1 MKTVW
6 RVFSY
11 LKRYPW
17 MAAGTLTCAI
27 LSTLMVIV
35 FPATAKWIIDDVVRA
50 NRPDKLLPL
59 ILLAAVAFLVQHGF
73 KALRLVLNNTF
84 EQRVIFDLRS
94 DLYSHIQLLPLRW
107 FDNRATGD
115 LMTRVIEDV
124 NSVERV
130 LIDGIEQG
138 VVAILQVVIVISVMF
153 YLNVKLALLALVPF
167 PLLIAGALTY
177 TLTAHRRY
185 RSQRRA
191 SSNMN
196 ALLHDNLAG
205 VRQIKSF
212 VREREEHA
220 RFNRVSDQ
228 LRHATLVVMRVWA
241 IYSPSMSM
249 FEAIGALLVLGFG
262 GHAVLTGAMQIGDL
276 VAFLMLTAF
285 LYDPVSR
292 LHQLNQLVQAGRAAG
307 ERVFEILDEQVE
319 AGAVAGIGDPGTA
332 ITDRGY
338 KARILGDIRYENVS
352 FSYVEGLPA
361 LRCVSFHAP
370 PGATVALVGATGA
383 GKSTLVNLLVRF
395 YEFTSGEIHIDGK
408 PVREYELRTLREAI
422 GVVTQESFLFNG
434 SIRENLLMG
443 KPDATDAELWRAV
456 DAANAR
462 QFIERLPDGLESVV
476 GERGVKLS
484 VGEKQRLSIARSL
497 LKDPPI
503 LILDEATA
511 SVDTATERLIQEALE
526 RLMANRT
533 SIVIAHRLSTIV
545 YAWKICAAVPAKFAR
560 GLATARDRVAGGNH
574 YLGKSRARAA
584 ITGLRRIPLSGRRW
598 CRCGRSRNR
607 DGLAGLQFTTVFDVV
622 GFLQFIDAYFVH
634 FGYGRQCLSARHDV
648 RVAHS
653 GGMRRRHGWSG
664 RIRRRGRA
672 LSNHDPWPDV
682 GNFLL
687 QL

>member
-6 RVFSY
+6 RVFAY

-35 FPATAKWIIDDVVRA
+35 FPATTKWIINDVVRA
-50 NRPDKLLPL
+50 HRPDKLLPL
-59 ILLAAVAFLVQHGF
+59 IALAAIAFLLQHGF
-73 KALRLVLNNTF
+73 NALRIVLNNTF
-84 EQRVIFDLRS
+84 EQKVIFDLRS

-138 VVAILQVVIVISVMF
+138 VVAVLQVLIVIGMMF
-153 YLNVKLALLALVPF
+153 YLNAKLALLALAPF
-167 PLLIAGALTY
+167 PLLVAGTLTY

-185 RSQRRA
+185 RLQRRA

-212 VREREEHA
+212 VRENEEHA

-228 LRHATLVVMRVWA
+228 LRRATLVVMRVWA
-241 IYSPSMSM
+241 IYSPSMSL
-249 FEAIGALLVLGFG
+249 FESIGALVVLGFG
-262 GHAVLTGAMQIGDL
+262 SHAVLTGSMQIGDL
-276 VAFLMLTAF
+276 VAFLMLIAF
-285 LYDPVSR
+285 LYDPLSR

-307 ERVFEILDEQVE
+307 ERVFEILDEPAE
-319 AGAVAGIGDPGTA
+319 PGAVVGRTDPGRASMEAEPELT
-332 ITDRGY
+332 
-338 KARILGDIRYENVS
+338 RILGDIRYQDVS
-352 FSYVEGLPA
+352 FSYAEGLHA
-361 LRCVSFHAP
+361 LRNVSFHAP

-395 YEFTSGEIHIDGK
+395 YEFTSGQIYIDGK
-408 PVREYELRTLREAI
+408 PIREYDLRALREGI

-443 KPDATDAELWRAV
+443 KPRATDAELWRAV
-456 DAANAR
+456 VAANAQ
-462 QFIERLPDGLESVV
+462 QFIQRLPEGLESVV

-484 VGEKQRLSIARSL
+484 VGEKQRLSIARAL

-533 SIVIAHRLSTIV
+533 SVVIAHRLSTIV
-545 YAWKICAAVPAKFAR
+545 
-560 GLATARDRVAGGNH
+560 
-574 YLGKSRARAA
+574 RADQ
-584 ITGLRRIPLSGRRW
+584 ILVL
-598 CRCGRSRNR
+598 
-607 DGLAGLQFTTVFDVV
+607 D
-622 GFLQFIDAYFVH
+622 H
-634 FGYGRQCLSARHDV
+634 
-648 RVAHS
+648 
-653 GGMRRRHGWSG
+653 G
-664 RIRRRGRA
+664 RIIERGTHDELLA
-672 LSNHDPWPDV
+672 LGGKYAQLCQQS
-682 GNFLL
+682 LL
-687 QL
+687 ETSPLRETESPAEIAASQTPESKEQLPVC

>member
-6 RVFSY
+6 RVFAY

-17 MAAGTLTCAI
+17 MAAGTLSCAI
-27 LSTLMVIV
+27 LTTLMVIV
-35 FPATAKWIIDDVVRA
+35 FPSATKWIINDVVRA
-50 NRPDKLLPL
+50 QRPDKLLPL
-59 ILLAAVAFLVQHGF
+59 ILLAAVAFLLQHVF
-73 KALRLVLNNTF
+73 NSLRIILNNMF
-84 EQRVIFDLRS
+84 EQKVIFDLRS

-138 VVAILQVVIVISVMF
+138 VVAVLQIVIVLVVMF
-153 YLNVKLALLALVPF
+153 YWNAKLAILALVPF
-167 PLLIAGALTY
+167 PLLIGGALAY

-185 RSQRRA
+185 RLQRRA
-191 SSNMN
+191 SSDIN

-205 VRQIKSF
+205 IRQIKSF

-220 RFNRVSDQ
+220 RFNRASDQ
-228 LRHATLVVMRVWA
+228 LRRATLVVMRVWA

-249 FEAIGALLVLGFG
+249 FEAIGALLILGFG
-262 GHAVLTGAMQIGDL
+262 GYAALTGAMQIGEL

-307 ERVFEILDEQVE
+307 ERVFEILDEPAE
-319 AGAVAGIGDPGTA
+319 PGAGAGIGD
-332 ITDRGY
+332 RGY
-338 KARILGDIRYENVS
+338 SSHIAGDIRYEDVS
-352 FSYVEGLPA
+352 FSYTEGLPA
-361 LRCVSFHAP
+361 LRRVSFHAP
-370 PGATVALVGATGA
+370 PGTTIALVGSTGA
-383 GKSTLVNLLVRF
+383 GKSTMVNLLVRF
-395 YEFTSGEIHIDGK
+395 YEFTSGQIYVDGR
-408 PVREYELRTLREAI
+408 PIRDYELRALREAI

-443 KPDATDAELWRAV
+443 KPHATDADLWRAV

-484 VGEKQRLSIARSL
+484 VGEKQRISIARAL

-545 YAWKICAAVPAKFAR
+545 YADQILVLDHGRIIER
-560 GLATARDRVAGGNH
+560 GTHDELVA
-574 YLGKSRARAA
+574 
-584 ITGLRRIPLSGRRW
+584 
-598 CRCGRSRNR
+598 
-607 DGLAGLQFTTVFDVV
+607 LAGKYAQLC
-622 GFLQFIDAYFVH
+622 
-634 FGYGRQCLSARHDV
+634 RQSLLEASPLRETAPEGAIVAPQIQETEEQLS
-648 RVAHS
+648 
-653 GGMRRRHGWSG
+653 
-664 RIRRRGRA
+664 I
-672 LSNHDPWPDV
+672 
-682 GNFLL
+682 
-687 QL
+687 

>member
-6 RVFSY
+6 RVFAY

-17 MAAGTLTCAI
+17 LAAGTLACAI
-27 LSTLMVIV
+27 MGTLMVIV
-35 FPATAKWIIDDVVRA
+35 FPSVTKWIIDDVVRA

-59 ILLAAVAFLVQHGF
+59 LLFATVAFLIQHAF
-73 KALRLVLNNTF
+73 NSLRIILNNTF
-84 EQRVIFDLRS
+84 EQKVIFDLRS

-138 VVAILQVVIVISVMF
+138 VVAVLQIVIVLTVMF
-153 YLNVKLALLALVPF
+153 YWNAQLALLALIPF

-185 RSQRRA
+185 RLQRRA
-191 SSNMN
+191 ASNIN

-212 VREREEHA
+212 AREREEHA
-220 RFNRVSDQ
+220 RFNRASDQ
-228 LRHATLVVMRVWA
+228 LRHATLVVMRTWA

-249 FEAIGALLVLGFG
+249 FEAIGAVLVLGFAS
-262 GHAVLTGAMQIGDL
+262 HAVLTGTMQIGDL
-276 VAFLMLTAF
+276 VAFLLLTAF
-285 LYDPVSR
+285 LYDPISR

-307 ERVFEILDEQVE
+307 ERVFDILDEE
-319 AGAVAGIGDPGTA
+319 PEPGFGARVGDPGTA

-338 KARILGDIRYENVS
+338 SKRIIGDIRYEDVS
-352 FSYVEGLPA
+352 FSYAEGLPA
-361 LRCVSFHAP
+361 LRHVSFDAP
-370 PGATVALVGATGA
+370 PGTTTALVGATGA

-395 YEFTSGEIHIDGK
+395 YEFDSGQIDVDGK
-408 PVREYELRTLREAI
+408 PIRDYDLRTLREAV

-443 KPDATDAELWRAV
+443 KPTATEAELWGAV

-462 QFIERLPDGLESVV
+462 QFIERLPDGLQSVV

-484 VGEKQRLSIARSL
+484 VGEKQRLSIARAL

-526 RLMANRT
+526 HLMANRT

-545 YAWKICAAVPAKFAR
+545 HADQILVLDHGQIIERGTHDELLSLDRKYAQLCRQSFLESSTQREAEPQAEIV
-560 GLATARDRVAGGNH
+560 TSEVAEPEEE
-574 YLGKSRARAA
+574 R
-584 ITGLRRIPLSGRRW
+584 
-598 CRCGRSRNR
+598 
-607 DGLAGLQFTTVFDVV
+607 LQV
-622 GFLQFIDAYFVH
+622 
-634 FGYGRQCLSARHDV
+634 
-648 RVAHS
+648 
-653 GGMRRRHGWSG
+653 
-664 RIRRRGRA
+664 
-672 LSNHDPWPDV
+672 
-682 GNFLL
+682 
-687 QL
+687 

>member
-6 RVFSY
+6 RVFAY

-17 MAAGTLTCAI
+17 LAAGTLACAI
-27 LSTLMVIV
+27 MGTLMVIV
-35 FPATAKWIIDDVVRA
+35 FPSVTKWIIDDVVRS

-59 ILLAAVAFLVQHGF
+59 VLLAAVAFLVQHVF
-73 KALRLVLNNTF
+73 NSLRIILNNTF
-84 EQRVIFDLRS
+84 EQKVIFDLRS

-138 VVAILQVVIVISVMF
+138 VVAVLQIIIVVAVMF
-153 YLNVKLALLALVPF
+153 YLNPKLALLALVPL
-167 PLLIAGALTY
+167 PLLVAGALGY

-185 RSQRRA
+185 RLQRRA
-191 SSNMN
+191 ASNIN

-205 VRQIKSF
+205 IRQIKSF
-212 VREREEHA
+212 AREREEHG
-220 RFNRVSDQ
+220 RFNRASDQ
-228 LRHATLVVMRVWA
+228 LRHATLVVMRTWA

-262 GHAVLTGAMQIGDL
+262 SHAVLTGSLQLGDL
-276 VAFLMLTAF
+276 VAILMLTAF
-285 LYDPVSR
+285 LYDPISR

-307 ERVFEILDEQVE
+307 ERVFEILDEDAEPGVVADVIRKPRAAWKGRGDQK
-319 AGAVAGIGDPGTA
+319 GAQIIV
-332 ITDRGY
+332 RES
-338 KARILGDIRYENVS
+338 ARILGDIRYEDVS
-352 FSYVEGLPA
+352 FSYVEELPA
-361 LRCVSFHAP
+361 LRHISFHAA
-370 PGATVALVGATGA
+370 PGTTTALVGATGA

-395 YEFTSGEIHIDGK
+395 YEFDSGQIYVDDK
-408 PVREYELRTLREAI
+408 PIRGYDLHSLREAI

-443 KPDATDAELWRAV
+443 KPAATDVELWRAV

-484 VGEKQRLSIARSL
+484 VGEKQRLSIARAL

-526 RLMANRT
+526 HLMANRT

-545 YAWKICAAVPAKFAR
+545 HADQILV
-560 GLATARDRVAGGNH
+560 LDH
-574 YLGKSRARAA
+574 
-584 ITGLRRIPLSGRRW
+584 
-598 CRCGRSRNR
+598 
-607 DGLAGLQFTTVFDVV
+607 
-622 GFLQFIDAYFVH
+622 
-634 FGYGRQCLSARHDV
+634 
-648 RVAHS
+648 
-653 GGMRRRHGWSG
+653 G
-664 RIRRRGRA
+664 RIVERGT
-672 LSNHDPWPDV
+672 HEE
-682 GNFLL
+682 LL
-687 QL
+687 AVDRKYAQLCRQSLLESSPQREAEPQKEIITSEVAEPEEERLQV

>member
-6 RVFSY
+6 RVFAY

-35 FPATAKWIIDDVVRA
+35 FPATTKWIIDDVVRA

-59 ILLAAVAFLVQHGF
+59 IVLAATAFLLQHGF
-73 KALRLVLNNTF
+73 NALRIILNNTF
-84 EQRVIFDLRS
+84 EQKVIFDLRS

-138 VVAILQVVIVISVMF
+138 VVAVLQVLIVVGTMF
-153 YLNVKLALLALVPF
+153 YLNAKLALLALAPF
-167 PLLIAGALTY
+167 PLLVAGTLTY

-185 RSQRRA
+185 RLQRRA
-191 SSNMN
+191 SSDMN

-212 VREREEHA
+212 VRENEEHA

-228 LRHATLVVMRVWA
+228 LRRATLVVMRVWA
-241 IYSPSMSM
+241 IYSPSMSL
-249 FEAIGALLVLGFG
+249 FESIGAEPD
-262 GHAVLTGAMQIGDL
+262 LT
-276 VAFLMLTAF
+276 
-285 LYDPVSR
+285 P
-292 LHQLNQLVQAGRAAG
+292 
-307 ERVFEILDEQVE
+307 
-319 AGAVAGIGDPGTA
+319 
-332 ITDRGY
+332 
-338 KARILGDIRYENVS
+338 ILGDIRYQDVS

-361 LRCVSFHAP
+361 LRDVSFHAP

-395 YEFTSGEIHIDGK
+395 YEFTGGQIYIDGK
-408 PVREYELRTLREAI
+408 PIREYDLRALRDVI

-443 KPDATDAELWRAV
+443 KPQATDAELWRAV
-456 DAANAR
+456 VAANAQ
-462 QFIERLPDGLESVV
+462 QFIQRFPDGLESVV

-484 VGEKQRLSIARSL
+484 VGEKQRLSIARAL

-545 YAWKICAAVPAKFAR
+545 RAHQILVVDHGQIIERGTHDELLALGGKYARLCQQSLLETSPLRERESPAEIAASQ
-560 GLATARDRVAGGNH
+560 TADTEEELPV
-574 YLGKSRARAA
+574 
-584 ITGLRRIPLSGRRW
+584 
-598 CRCGRSRNR
+598 C
-607 DGLAGLQFTTVFDVV
+607 
-622 GFLQFIDAYFVH
+622 
-634 FGYGRQCLSARHDV
+634 
-648 RVAHS
+648 
-653 GGMRRRHGWSG
+653 
-664 RIRRRGRA
+664 
-672 LSNHDPWPDV
+672 
-682 GNFLL
+682 
-687 QL
+687 

>member
-6 RVFSY
+6 RVFAY

-17 MAAGTLTCAI
+17 IAAGTLTCAV
-27 LSTLMVIV
+27 LSTLMVVV
-35 FPATAKWIIDDVVRA
+35 FPATTKWIINDVVRA
-50 NRPDKLLPL
+50 HRPDKLLPL
-59 ILLAAVAFLVQHGF
+59 IALAAIAFLFQHGF
-73 KALRLVLNNTF
+73 NALRIILNNTF
-84 EQRVIFDLRS
+84 EQKVIFDLRS

-138 VVAILQVVIVISVMF
+138 VVAALQVLIVVGMMF
-153 YLNVKLALLALVPF
+153 YLNAKLALLALVPF
-167 PLLIAGALTY
+167 PLLIAGTLTY

-185 RSQRRA
+185 RLQRRA
-191 SSNMN
+191 SSDMN

-212 VREREEHA
+212 VRENEEHA

-228 LRHATLVVMRVWA
+228 LRRATLVVMRVWA
-241 IYSPSMSM
+241 IYSPSMSL
-249 FEAIGALLVLGFG
+249 FESIGALLVLGFG
-262 GHAVLTGAMQIGDL
+262 GHAVLTGSMQIGDL
-276 VAFLMLTAF
+276 VAFLILIAF
-285 LYDPVSR
+285 LYDPLGR

-307 ERVFEILDEQVE
+307 ERVFEILDEPAE
-319 AGAVAGIGDPGTA
+319 PGAVIARTH
-332 ITDRGY
+332 RGR
-338 KARILGDIRYENVS
+338 ASTGAEPQLTPILGDIRYRDVS

-361 LRCVSFHAP
+361 LRNVSFHAP
-370 PGATVALVGATGA
+370 PGATAALVGATGA

-395 YEFTSGEIHIDGK
+395 YEFTSGQIYVDGK
-408 PVREYELRTLREAI
+408 PIREYDLRALREAI

-443 KPDATDAELWRAV
+443 KPQASDTELWRAV
-456 DAANAR
+456 VAANAQ
-462 QFIERLPDGLESVV
+462 QFIQRLPDGLESVV

-484 VGEKQRLSIARSL
+484 VGEKQRLSIARAL

-511 SVDTATERLIQEALE
+511 SVDTTTERLIQEALE

-545 YAWKICAAVPAKFAR
+545 
-560 GLATARDRVAGGNH
+560 
-574 YLGKSRARAA
+574 RADQ
-584 ITGLRRIPLSGRRW
+584 IL
-598 CRCGRSRNR
+598 
-607 DGLAGLQFTTVFDVV
+607 VV
-622 GFLQFIDAYFVH
+622 DH
-634 FGYGRQCLSARHDV
+634 
-648 RVAHS
+648 
-653 GGMRRRHGWSG
+653 G
-664 RIRRRGRA
+664 RIIERGT
-672 LSNHDPWPDV
+672 HDE
-682 GNFLL
+682 LL
-687 QL
+687 VLGGKYARLCQQSLLETSPLRETESPAEIAASQTPEAKEQLPVC

>member
-1 MKTVW
+1 
-6 RVFSY
+6 
-11 LKRYPW
+11 
-17 MAAGTLTCAI
+17 MAAGTLSCAV
-27 LSTLMVIV
+27 LTTLMVIV
-35 FPATAKWIIDDVVRA
+35 FPSATKWIINDVVRA
-50 NRPDKLLPL
+50 HRPDKLLPL
-59 ILLAAVAFLVQHGF
+59 ILLAAVAFLLQHVF
-73 KALRLVLNNTF
+73 NSLRIILNNTF
-84 EQRVIFDLRS
+84 EQKVIFDLRS

-138 VVAILQVVIVISVMF
+138 VVAVLQIVIVLAVMF
-153 YLNVKLALLALVPF
+153 YWNAKLALLALVPF
-167 PLLIAGALTY
+167 PLLIGGALAY

-185 RSQRRA
+185 RLQRRT
-191 SSNMN
+191 SSAIN

-205 VRQIKSF
+205 IRQIKSF
-212 VREREEHA
+212 AREQEEHA
-220 RFNRVSDQ
+220 RFNRASDQ

-249 FEAIGALLVLGFG
+249 FEAIGALLILGFG
-262 GHAVLTGAMQIGDL
+262 GYAALTGTMQIGDL

-307 ERVFEILDEQVE
+307 ERVFEILDEPAE
-319 AGAVAGIGDPGTA
+319 PGAVAGIGDPGTA
-332 ITDRGY
+332 SPNRTGGCARGY
-338 KARILGDIRYENVS
+338 STHIAGDIRYEDVS
-352 FSYVEGLPA
+352 FSYAEGLPA
-361 LRCVSFHAP
+361 LRHVSFHAP
-370 PGATVALVGATGA
+370 PGATIALVGSTGA

-395 YEFTSGEIHIDGK
+395 YEFSSGQIYVDGK
-408 PVREYELRTLREAI
+408 PIRDYVLRALREAI

-462 QFIERLPDGLESVV
+462 QFIERLPQGLESVV

-484 VGEKQRLSIARSL
+484 VGEKQRLSIARAL

-545 YAWKICAAVPAKFAR
+545 HADQILV
-560 GLATARDRVAGGNH
+560 LDH
-574 YLGKSRARAA
+574 
-584 ITGLRRIPLSGRRW
+584 
-598 CRCGRSRNR
+598 
-607 DGLAGLQFTTVFDVV
+607 
-622 GFLQFIDAYFVH
+622 
-634 FGYGRQCLSARHDV
+634 
-648 RVAHS
+648 
-653 GGMRRRHGWSG
+653 G
-664 RIRRRGRA
+664 RIIERGTHDELVALTGKYAQLCRQSLLEVSPHAQFETRA
-672 LSNHDPWPDV
+672 EIVTAQGLEREE
-682 GNFLL
+682 
-687 QL
+687 QLPV